1 MIATTTSVTM
11 MSDGDTVDETCEE
24 ADIQNTDSH
33 WVEHLFPPTFR
44 LSLQELVHGSIT
56 TAVRDKHGHELP
68 PESTSD
74 GNHEDLF
81 VKLARKISP
90 LNVEAIK
97 NVYHRVWL
105 MMNDRKCAQ
114 GKVAT

>member
-1 MIATTTSVTM
+1 MIATTSVTM

-33 WVEHLFPPTFR
+33 WVERLFPPTFR

-56 TAVRDKHGHELP
+56 TAVRDKQGHELP
-68 PESTSD
+68 AESTSD

-90 LNVEAIK
+90 LDVEAIK

-105 MMNDRKCAQ
+105 MMNDRKYAQ
-114 GKVAT
+114 GKAAT